1 MLQGM
6 QPAIDRFNAF
16 INSEKGRRIAR
27 GIEAE
32 VAGDYDGEN
41 ISLSDLLNIL
51 EVSTWQMLSSQRA
64 DIRLECHHR
73 GDVPLR
79 THYRVLSILKNLVT
93 NAVEA
98 IMSDKG
104 RGLVQVDCNVEGNE
118 LLLQVKDNGPGI
130 SERAEKML
138 FQVGYSTKFDPETG
152 NINRGVGLPA
162 VQYIVEEL
170 GGRIQVQ
177 SKSGQGACFRVALP
191 LSAVTGGSQ

>member
-1 MLQGM
+1 M
-6 QPAIDRFNAF
+6 
-16 INSEKGRRIAR
+16 RIVR

-32 VAGDYDGEN
+32 VAGDYNGEN

-64 DIRLECHHR
+64 DIRLECHHQE
-73 GDVPLR
+73 DVLIR

-104 RGLVQVDCNVEGNE
+104 RGLVQVDCTVEGDE

-138 FQVGYSTKFDPETG
+138 FQVGYSTNFDPETG

-177 SKSGQGACFRVALP
+177 SKPGQGACFRVALP